1 MQIAIVGGGVCSPEA
16 CRSARLLGG
25 LLASQGHILL
35 CGGRGGVMEAACRG
49 AHESGGLAVG
59 ILPGEREE
67 ANSYVDIAIVTGM
80 GQARNA
86 VIVKS
91 ADAVVALPG
100 EMGTLSDMALALK
113 MKKPLISLGS
123 WELPGALA
131 AKSPEEAMELLDKIR
146 LPSDAAGS
154 VRPGQKR
161 KEMHS
166 QGEKERRE

>member
-1 MQIAIVGGGVCSPEA
+1 
-16 CRSARLLGG
+16 
-25 LLASQGHILL
+25 
-35 CGGRGGVMEAACRG
+35 MEAACRG
-49 AHESGGLAVG
+49 VHESGGLAVG

-100 EMGTLSDMALALK
+100 EMGTLSEMALALK

-123 WELPGALA
+123 WELPGALE
-131 AKSPEEAMELLDKIR
+131 AKSPEEAMELLDRIKQK
-146 LPSDAAGS
+146 SDAAGS
-154 VRPGQKR
+154 VRPDRREKRCIARQKR
-161 KEMHS
+161 R
-166 QGEKERRE
+166 GENSYIWIEIPAYNP